1 MERVAFLIE
10 ETNERIGCLLN
21 PETLVMRRVAGV
33 RPRRSATGQLTGAGL
48 ADDPLLYTGGGRT
61 ELELDLL
68 FDVSLAGSSIT
79 TSDVRDL
86 TLPLWNL
93 AENTS
98 QDAGYACPPQVL
110 FIWGKSWNIRGV
122 VVAVAERLEYFTS
135 EGVPRRSWLRLRML
149 RAAEP
154 PADAAQTRLGP
165 PPLVSS
171 SEELRIPESGVE
183 VHEVIGGGAP
193 SPAPSPAA
201 GPTDGVVTASD
212 IVATALAET
221 HAGRSLAA
229 ARAKIASAAH
239 SIESELAEWAASEG
253 DAPPAAAEA
262 VGAEVDTI
270 FSALAAVD
278 SAADIDL
285 VGTVVSAASTVR
297 AAARRI
303 GDQVSDLASEA
314 GQFVAGKIDAAL
326 AAIEPAVEGMLS
338 AAQTVIAAVEDRAA
352 VVIAGAVV
360 EMEWAAD
367 TIEASLQPVVAA
379 VSEVGAGAVERIR
392 GAVEEIDTVVR
403 HIRETG
409 ETVAREMLPD
419 ALAAIASDLEVL
431 WSVGEFAAAETIG
444 GAVERLS
451 FAFKNVSSATEAVAA
466 VLTTQTEAV
475 MSSAVP
481 SASAALEQLQ
491 TEEDPAAVEAV
502 QDAVTHIAAAVA
514 VRPGPRVAAE
524 GPAPGPAAME
534 TLRAAVERLET
545 DERAEAAEEATAALE
560 TVVDALE
567 EAVVAEGEAAAAL
580 VRAAVEARHPP
591 APPRGETSQRP
602 PEGPPAEEEVTPSRT
617 APVPEVPPPRL
628 PPEPDRPGARGGGGE
643 RLDLLAY
650 RYYRD
655 PALWRLLAIFND
667 IDDPLTLASGRLL
680 RVPPASVLGGS

>member
-1 MERVAFLIE
+1 VERVAFLIE

-33 RPRRSATGQLTGAGL
+33 QPRRSATGQLTGAGL

-154 PADAAQTRLGP
+154 PADAAQARLGP

-193 SPAPSPAA
+193 SPAPAA
-201 GPTDGVVTASD
+201 GPTDGTVTASD
-212 IVATALAET
+212 VVATALAET

-229 ARAKIASAAH
+229 AQATIASAAH
-239 SIESELAEWAASEG
+239 SIESELAEWVASED

-262 VGAEVDTI
+262 VAAEVDTI

-285 VGTVVSAASTVR
+285 VGTVISAAATVR

-314 GQFVAGKIDAAL
+314 GQFIAGKIDAAL
-326 AAIEPAVEGMLS
+326 ETIEPAVEGMLS
-338 AAQTVIAAVEDRAA
+338 AAQTVIAAVEDRVA

-367 TIEASLQPVVAA
+367 AIEASLQPVLAVA
-379 VSEVGAGAVERIR
+379 SEVGAGAVERIR
-392 GAVEEIDTVVR
+392 GAVEEVDTVVR
-403 HIRETG
+403 TIRETG

-466 VLTTQTEAV
+466 VLTTQIEAV

-481 SASAALEQLQ
+481 SARAALEQLQ
-491 TEEDPAAVEAV
+491 TEEDPAAVAAVREAV
-502 QDAVTHIAAAVA
+502 DHIAATVA
-514 VRPGPRVAAE
+514 ARPGPRVEAE

-534 TLRAAVERLET
+534 TLRVAVERLET
-545 DERAEAAEEATAALE
+545 DERADAAEEATAALE

-567 EAVVAEGEAAAAL
+567 AAVVTEGEAAAAL
-580 VRAAVEARHPP
+580 VRAAVEAERPS
-591 APPRGETSQRP
+591 APPRGETPQRP
-602 PEGPPAEEEVTPSRT
+602 PEGLPAEEEVTPPQT
-617 APVPEVPPPRL
+617 APVPEVPPPLL
-628 PPEPDRPGARGGGGE
+628 PSEPDRPGARGGGGE

-655 PALWRLLAIFND
+655 PALWRLLAVFND
-667 IDDPLTLASGRLL
+667 IDDPLALASGRLL